1 MDIEGH
7 QLRTLR
13 AAIDRI
19 IPADDF
25 PSASQ
30 AGVDQYI
37 VALLQGDRKGDEQ
50 AFEAGLAGLDA
61 EAQAQFGKLF
71 AECAVNAQD
80 EILERVQEGTMRVQ
94 WNTPAASFF
103 EMLLNLTAEGYFS
116 DPANG
121 GNRDALSWKMIG
133 YDPGANRP

>member
-1 MDIEGH
+1 
-7 QLRTLR
+7 
-13 AAIDRI
+13 
-19 IPADDF
+19 
-25 PSASQ
+25 
-30 AGVDQYI
+30 
-37 VALLQGDRKGDEQ
+37 
-50 AFEAGLAGLDA
+50 
-61 EAQAQFGKLF
+61 
-71 AECAVNAQD
+71 
-80 EILERVQEGTMRVQ
+80 MRVQ

>member
-1 MDIEGH
+1 MDSEGD

-30 AGVDQYI
+30 AGVDRFI
-37 VALLQGDRKGDEQ
+37 VALLKGDRKGDAQ
-50 AFEAGLAGLDA
+50 AFDAGLAGLDA
-61 EAQAQFGKLF
+61 EAQAQCGKTF
-71 AECAVNAQD
+71 ADCASGVQD
-80 EILERVQEGTMRVQ
+80 EILTRVEAGAPQAQ
-94 WNTPAASFF
+94 WKTQANRFF

-121 GNRDALSWKMIG
+121 GNRDALSWKMVG
-133 YDPGANRP
+133 YDPGANEP

>member
-1 MDIEGH
+1 VPIH
-7 QLRTLR
+7 FNRIQTLR

-30 AGVDQYI
+30 AGVDHFI
-37 VALLQGDRKGDEQ
+37 VALLAGDRKNDAEV
-50 AFEAGLAGLDA
+50 FDAGLAALDA
-61 EAQAQFGKLF
+61 EAQIAEEKSF
-71 AECAVNAQD
+71 ADCPGTIQD
-80 EILERVQEGTMRVQ
+80 QILERVQQGLTRAQ
-94 WNTPAASFF
+94 WKAPATQFVD
-103 EMLLNLTAEGYFS
+103 MLLNLTAEGYFS

-121 GNRDALSWKMIG
+121 GNRNAVSWSMVG